1 MRITSRSRCLA
12 AGVVLGLTLLLV
24 PAQALR
30 PEPPTSVSARGSEGA
45 RETRSVAPRTNY
57 DGIASLSNCS
67 AAVVRWR
74 SSRPADRALLLTN
87 GHCHGDRYLR
97 ARQVLVRQK
106 AVREVQLLRRDG
118 STRATVRTAR
128 LVYAT
133 MYKTDVALYRLRLTY
148 AQLENRYR
156 VTALP
161 IARHRAARD
170 VAITIPSGYW
180 MRTYRCDINGFVY
193 RLHEG
198 RWDWARSLR
207 YSDDGC
213 RIIGGTSGSPLL
225 NPHRVVVGVN
235 NTTNVDGERCTINN
249 PCEESRRGRI
259 TVHQGRGYGQQT
271 WWFTRCLNGE
281 RQLDLTKK
289 GCRLP
294 RP

>member
-1 MRITSRSRCLA
+1 MRMTSRSLSLA
-12 AGVVLGLTLLLV
+12 ASVVLGLTLALA

-30 PEPPTSVSARGSEGA
+30 PEPSTSVSARGPQEA
-45 RETRSVAPRTNY
+45 AATRSVVPRTNY
-57 DGIASLSNCS
+57 DGIAALSNCS

-87 GHCHGDRYLR
+87 GHCHGNRYLR
-97 ARQVLVRQK
+97 AREVLVRQK
-106 AVREVQLLRRDG
+106 AVRRVQLLRRDG

-133 MYKTDVALYRLRLTY
+133 MYRTDVALYRLRLTY

-161 IARHRAARD
+161 IARHRAARHA
-170 VAITIPSGYW
+170 AITIPSGYW
-180 MRTYRCDINGFVY
+180 VRTYRCDLNGFVY

-198 RWDWARSLR
+198 VWDWARSLR
-207 YSDDGC
+207 YNDDGC
-213 RIIGGTSGSPLL
+213 RIIGGTSGSPVL
-225 NPHRVVVGVN
+225 NPQRVVVGVN
-235 NTTNVDGERCTINN
+235 NTTNVDGERCTLNN

-271 WWFTRCLNGE
+271 WWFTRCLDDQ
-281 RQLDLTKK
+281 RRLDLAKRA
-289 GCRLP
+289 CRLP